1 MSWGEDILNKINEWW
16 DGIMSSLST
25 EIGKGIS
32 SIYKIDVK
40 LFGINFS
47 TDDMYGTIASLTN
60 FDKTKTLSIYT
71 IGKTINELV
80 VPVAL
85 SLLTLF
91 FMISLIKRF
100 TEIEKVGWER
110 VLLWGCYFFLIKVF
124 VQRSYSLLTTIMGIV
139 NNIYVDVSNALSAG
153 SGVSSISQ
161 NVANAFKNYTSL
173 GNILFGILLYV
184 ILAIPFIGSIIQI
197 WAQVLLRVVK
207 LMLCMAF
214 SPIPLAMA
222 VEGETYR
229 GKAIS
234 YFMYAAG
241 VGFESIVI
249 LLGSW
254 IYTQGLSSVS
264 KMTNAFPQII
274 GVLVMNALFVAIIQL
289 SHEFSERI
297 FGRT

>member
-100 TEIEKVGWER
+100 AEIEKVGWER
-110 VLLWGCYFFLIKVF
+110 VLLWGCYFFLIKAF

-139 NNIYVDVSNALSAG
+139 NNIYVDVSNALSVG

>member
-32 SIYKIDVK
+32 GIYKIDVK
-40 LFGINFS
+40 LFNINFS

-91 FMISLIKRF
+91 FMISLIKRL
-100 TEIEKVGWER
+100 TEIEKVSWER
-110 VLLWGCYFFLIKVF
+110 VLLWGCYFFLVKAF
-124 VQRSYSLLTTIMGIV
+124 VRKSYSLLTTIMGIV
-139 NNIYVDVSNALSAG
+139 NNIYVDVSNALSVG

-241 VGFESIVI
+241 VGFESIAI

-297 FGRT
+297 FGRS

>member
-32 SIYKIDVK
+32 GIYKIDVK
-40 LFGINFS
+40 LFNINFS

-91 FMISLIKRF
+91 FMISLIKRL
-100 TEIEKVGWER
+100 TEIEKVSWER
-110 VLLWGCYFFLIKVF
+110 VLLWVCYFFLVKAF

-139 NNIYVDVSNALSAG
+139 NNIYVDISNALSVG

-274 GVLVMNALFVAIIQL
+274 GVLVMNALFIAIIQL

-297 FGRT
+297 FGRS

>member
-60 FDKTKTLSIYT
+60 FDKTKTLSTYT

>member
-32 SIYKIDVK
+32 GIYKIDVK
-40 LFGINFS
+40 LFNINFS

-91 FMISLIKRF
+91 FMISLIKRL
-100 TEIEKVGWER
+100 TEIEKVSWER
-110 VLLWGCYFFLIKVF
+110 VLLWGCYFFLVKSF

-139 NNIYVDVSNALSAG
+139 NNIYVDISNALSVG

-274 GVLVMNALFVAIIQL
+274 GVLVMNALFIAIIQL

-297 FGRT
+297 FGRS

>member
-100 TEIEKVGWER
+100 TEIEKVSWER

>member
-1 MSWGEDILNKINEWW
+1 MSIADTISEWFNTLW
-16 DGIMSSLST
+16 DGVKTAAGS
-25 EIGKGIS
+25 GIAK
-32 SIYKIDVK
+32 IYTFDLK
-40 LFGINFS
+40 LFGVSFS
-47 TDDMYGTIASLTN
+47 TDDMSGTIAQLTD
-60 FDKTKTLSIYT
+60 FSKTKTMSIYT
-71 IGKTINELV
+71 IGSTINSIV

-100 TEIEKVGWER
+100 TEIEKVSWER
-110 VLLWGCYFFLIKVF
+110 VLLWGCYFFLVKALVEK
-124 VQRSYSLLTTIMGIV
+124 SYSLLTTIMGIV
-139 NNIYVDVSNALSAG
+139 NNVYVDINSAISISAG
-153 SGVSSISQ
+153 TSSIGQ
-161 NVANAFKNYTSL
+161 NIIKAFQHYDGL
-173 GNILFGILLYV
+173 GDILIGILLFA

-214 SPIPLAMA
+214 SPIPIAMS

-234 YFMYAAG
+234 YFMYSAG
-241 VGFESIVI
+241 VGFEAIVI

-254 IYTQGLSSVS
+254 VYTKGLSDIA
-264 KMTNAFPQII
+264 TATDAFPQII
-274 GVLVMNALFVAIIQL
+274 GVLVMNALFIAIIQL

-297 FGRT
+297 FGRS

>member
-100 TEIEKVGWER
+100 AEIEKVGWER

>member
-100 TEIEKVGWER
+100 AEIEKVGWER
-110 VLLWGCYFFLIKVF
+110 VLLWGCYFFFIKAF
-124 VQRSYSLLTTIMGIV
+124 VQRSYLLLTTIMGIV

>member
-1 MSWGEDILNKINEWW
+1 MRVI
-16 DGIMSSLST
+16 
-25 EIGKGIS
+25 
-32 SIYKIDVK
+32 V
-40 LFGINFS
+40 F
-47 TDDMYGTIASLTN
+47 
-60 FDKTKTLSIYT
+60 FDLPVKTKKDRREYSNFRKY
-71 IGKTINELV
+71 LV
-80 VPVAL
+80 KSGFMMMQESVYSKLAL
-85 SLLTLF
+85 
-91 FMISLIKRF
+91 
-100 TEIEKVGWER
+100 
-110 VLLWGCYFFLIKVF
+110 
-124 VQRSYSLLTTIMGIV
+124 
-139 NNIYVDVSNALSAG
+139 N
-153 SGVSSISQ
+153 Q

-274 GVLVMNALFVAIIQL
+274 GVLVMNALFIAIIQL

-297 FGRT
+297 FGRS

>member
-47 TDDMYGTIASLTN
+47 TDDMYGIIASLTN

>member
-100 TEIEKVGWER
+100 TEIEKVSWER
-110 VLLWGCYFFLIKVF
+110 VPLWGCYFFLIKAF

-153 SGVSSISQ
+153 S
-161 NVANAFKNYTSL
+161 AFTKEPDD
-173 GNILFGILLYV
+173 F
-184 ILAIPFIGSIIQI
+184 
-197 WAQVLLRVVK
+197 K
-207 LMLCMAF
+207 
-214 SPIPLAMA
+214 
-222 VEGETYR
+222 
-229 GKAIS
+229 
-234 YFMYAAG
+234 
-241 VGFESIVI
+241 
-249 LLGSW
+249 
-254 IYTQGLSSVS
+254 
-264 KMTNAFPQII
+264 
-274 GVLVMNALFVAIIQL
+274 
-289 SHEFSERI
+289 
-297 FGRT
+297 

>member
-100 TEIEKVGWER
+100 TEIEKLVGSECFYGD
-110 VLLWGCYFFLIKVF
+110 VISFL
-124 VQRSYSLLTTIMGIV
+124 
-139 NNIYVDVSNALSAG
+139 
-153 SGVSSISQ
+153 
-161 NVANAFKNYTSL
+161 
-173 GNILFGILLYV
+173 
-184 ILAIPFIGSIIQI
+184 
-197 WAQVLLRVVK
+197 
-207 LMLCMAF
+207 
-214 SPIPLAMA
+214 
-222 VEGETYR
+222 
-229 GKAIS
+229 
-234 YFMYAAG
+234 
-241 VGFESIVI
+241 
-249 LLGSW
+249 
-254 IYTQGLSSVS
+254 
-264 KMTNAFPQII
+264 
-274 GVLVMNALFVAIIQL
+274 
-289 SHEFSERI
+289 
-297 FGRT
+297 

>member
-60 FDKTKTLSIYT
+60 FDKTKSLSIYT

-139 NNIYVDVSNALSAG
+139 NNIYVDVSNALSVG

>member
-60 FDKTKTLSIYT
+60 FDKTKSLSIYT

-110 VLLWGCYFFLIKVF
+110 VLLWGCYFFLLKPF

-139 NNIYVDVSNALSAG
+139 NNIYVDVSNALSVG

>member
-60 FDKTKTLSIYT
+60 FDKTKSLSIYT

-110 VLLWGCYFFLIKVF
+110 VLLWGCYFFLIKAF
-124 VQRSYSLLTTIMGIV
+124 VHRSYSLLTTIMGIV
-139 NNIYVDVSNALSAG
+139 NNIYVDVSNALSVG

>member
-1 MSWGEDILNKINEWW
+1 
-16 DGIMSSLST
+16 
-25 EIGKGIS
+25 
-32 SIYKIDVK
+32 
-40 LFGINFS
+40 
-47 TDDMYGTIASLTN
+47 
-60 FDKTKTLSIYT
+60 
-71 IGKTINELV
+71 
-80 VPVAL
+80 
-85 SLLTLF
+85 
-91 FMISLIKRF
+91 
-100 TEIEKVGWER
+100 
-110 VLLWGCYFFLIKVF
+110 
-124 VQRSYSLLTTIMGIV
+124 MGIV
-139 NNIYVDVSNALSAG
+139 NNIYVDISNALSVG

-274 GVLVMNALFVAIIQL
+274 GVLVMNALFIAIIQL

-297 FGRT
+297 FGRS